1 MVEGNK
7 TKWAKRQ
14 RTEGRLDER
23 REMSQRPVRIS
34 EPWEKLLRYGRTGA
48 FLLTLT
54 KCLSTNWIQATS
66 ASSGISCAYCIT
78 RYVTA
83 AFDLLIFAVHCP
95 SFLLRSFYVPLWTT
109 HVTDTDW
116 GVCSWPWLF
125 FFFWEKPYLPL
136 FVTSNWCVQVKNVQS
151 DEQLVHVLSSAEVA
165 RRLVL
170 IAKRDK
176 WQFVVKT

>member
-1 MVEGNK
+1 MSKKAE
-7 TKWAKRQ
+7 
-14 RTEGRLDER
+14 ER
-23 REMSQRPVRIS
+23 RKAGWKAIDVPTTRSHIRAVRNAPLARS
-34 EPWEKLLRYGRTGA
+34 GA

-95 SFLLRSFYVPLWTT
+95 SFLLRSFYVALWTT

-116 GVCSWPWLF
+116 GVCSWPWFRF
-125 FFFWEKPYLPL
+125 FFLVWEKPDLPL
-136 FVTSNWCVQVKNVQS
+136 LVTKPDVFK
-151 DEQLVHVLSSAEVA
+151 LK
-165 RRLVL
+165 
-170 IAKRDK
+170 IYY
-176 WQFVVKT
+176 VVTDTDWGVCSWPWFRFFCLGETRPSFACDQT